1 MYSRCAVSIYV
12 TPVWSCTDCTDHV
25 PSCSIASHRVTG
37 WSCWAPRRSMTNCKR
52 RSQKPSSSP
61 WVEREISATFGWMFI
76 LWWKDILYRHKC
88 LNMIHYIILY
98 TPMHPYIIYVYYRVL
113 TFKTYYVVAPPLVLL
128 LRLRQA
134 GVRVWVL
141 TGDKVDTAI
150 SIAMSCKL
158 LTEEMNNFIID
169 NSTEQRLE
177 PHFWWW
183 HPWL

>member
-1 MYSRCAVSIYV
+1 
-12 TPVWSCTDCTDHV
+12 
-25 PSCSIASHRVTG
+25 
-37 WSCWAPRRSMTNCKR
+37 
-52 RSQKPSSSP
+52 
-61 WVEREISATFGWMFI
+61 
-76 LWWKDILYRHKC
+76 
-88 LNMIHYIILY
+88 
-98 TPMHPYIIYVYYRVL
+98 MHPYIIYVCYRVL

-158 LTEEMNNFIID
+158 LTEEMNNLIID

-177 PHFWWW
+177 PHF
-183 HPWL
+183 